1 MAMDHAMPDVLPVHW
16 PPGTTTPPAA
26 TLAALDRAVTVLRDG
41 GLVAIPT
48 ETVYGLAGLA
58 LADGAV
64 ERIFLAKGRATTNP
78 LIVHVDGIAM
88 ARTLASE
95 WPDAAERIA
104 RACWPGPT
112 TVVVPKAPSVPDAV
126 TASGPTVAIRCP
138 DQPITRL
145 LITRLGQPLAAP
157 SANRSLRLSPTTAAH
172 VLEGLGAR
180 VDLILDAGPC
190 GRGIEST
197 VVDCTVS
204 PPTILR
210 PGPLTASALAAVV
223 GAAPEGLGSAPP
235 PAEGPARAPGQATR
249 HYAPRT
255 PLEVSASAA
264 ERVEALLA
272 EGRRS
277 RAGSA
282 STIPISPA
290 RLPTS
295 SPRPP
300 PEPSAARPRR
310 RPPRAGRSRPPGT
323 AHASWS
329 SSGGGPCAAARVRRS
344 RMACQASV
352 SGGASTTMTSS
363 DRLSTAWSMA

>member
-58 LADGAV
+58 LADVAV

-264 ERVEALLA
+264 DRVEALLA
-272 EGRRS
+272 EGRRVGWLTTRGADARTRRIARS
-277 RAGSA
+277 PEVVVVPLPDDPDAQGSILYA
-282 STIPISPA
+282 MLHAVDKRSLDVIVVDA
-290 RLPTS
+290 
-295 SPRPP
+295 P
-300 PEPSAARPRR
+300 PETDAW
-310 RPPRAGRSRPPGT
+310 
-323 AHASWS
+323 HAIRDRLTR
-329 SSGGGPCAAARVRRS
+329 AAAQGP
-344 RMACQASV
+344 APDEDHDA
-352 SGGASTTMTSS
+352 
-363 DRLSTAWSMA
+363 